1 MNGGKMKIA
10 IIGAGPTGL
19 SAAWELS
26 KQNHEITIFE
36 KEAVA
41 GGLARGFKA
50 RNWQDSVECF
60 YHHWFKSDQSMLALI
75 EELGL
80 VDQVKFHKP
89 VSVMYYRG
97 KFYPFDTIPSAL
109 LFPGLGFGINKI
121 RFGLVGLY
129 LRMTNNWR
137 AMEKFTVE
145 DWMTKYAGEKV
156 YRSMWEPMMIGKFGE
171 HYASKV
177 NMAWMWARIHSR
189 TTELGTFKGGFQAFF
204 DAFTDILRSKSVEL
218 HFNAEVESIRKE
230 PDRRFTVKS
239 VGSELS
245 GFDRVLVT
253 TSPHGLRQMVP
264 ELPQSYQ
271 EKLRDQ
277 TSMGAVVM
285 VISIKHPLSPKGYYW
300 YNLPK
305 QDGFPC
311 LALVEHTNFVS
322 KERFDGE
329 TIIYAGD
336 YLEPNH
342 ENFRLSKDE
351 LLAKMLPGLKQ
362 INPEFDESWVN
373 EAWKFSAPYAQPIP
387 LLNHSQKILPFE
399 TPLDGM
405 FLATM
410 SQIYPWDRGV
420 NYAFQLGKDVSRV
433 VL

>member
-1 MNGGKMKIA
+1 MKIA

-50 RNWQDSVECF
+50 HNWQDSVECF

-218 HFNAEVESIRKE
+218 HFNAEVESIRKVS
-230 PDRRFTVKS
+230 DGRFTVKS
-239 VGSELS
+239 AGSELS

-253 TSPHGLRQMVP
+253 TSPDGLRQMVP

-351 LLAKMLPGLKQ
+351 LLTKMLPGLKQ
-362 INPEFDESWVN
+362 INPKFDESWVN

-387 LLNHSQKILPFE
+387 LLNHSRKILPFE